1 MELLDPTVVLFLIS
15 WETSILFS
23 IVVVPTYVPT
33 NSAQGFPLLHILVIF
48 VFLNIEVLTGKKC
61 YLNYVSIF
69 ISLIA
74 MLLFVC
80 VCACSVMSES
90 LQTQRL

>member
-33 NSAQGFPLLHILVIF
+33 NSAQGFPFLNILVIF
-48 VFLNIEVLTGKKC
+48 VFLNIEILTEKKC
-61 YLNYVSIF
+61 YLNYV
-69 ISLIA
+69 
-74 MLLFVC
+74 
-80 VCACSVMSES
+80 
-90 LQTQRL
+90 